1 MCGREGWE
9 LEAHGVGEGEPLLP
23 VVPPRGAQDGADL
36 VELKE
41 KENFSHTTFSYRN
54 RPKSGLLLYGLQIL
68 RSRSDVIRKIPSSKS
83 LTWSISEVP
92 VMEKEIGGIKT
103 AACGKSNHL
112 GRGEAKILFQ
122 SEPRRVGGRR

>member
-1 MCGREGWE
+1 MCGREGRE

-41 KENFSHTTFSYRN
+41 EKNFSHTTFSYRN
-54 RPKSGLLLYGLQIL
+54 RPRSGLLLYGSQIL
-68 RSRSDVIRKIPSSKS
+68 RSRSDSIRNFVSSKS

-92 VMEKEIGGIKT
+92 VMEKEIGGVKT
-103 AACGKSNHL
+103 AGWKEYS
-112 GRGEAKILFQ
+112 
-122 SEPRRVGGRR
+122 S